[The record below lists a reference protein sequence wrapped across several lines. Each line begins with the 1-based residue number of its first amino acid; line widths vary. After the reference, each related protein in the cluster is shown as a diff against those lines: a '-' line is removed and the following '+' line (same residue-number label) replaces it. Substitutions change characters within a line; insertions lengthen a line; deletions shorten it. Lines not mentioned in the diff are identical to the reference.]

1 MKLLFIKSLLEG
13 DYSTLKIK
21 LFIVAVMWMFVFI
34 AIAIDLRSGYK
45 KAKLRGEARTSYG
58 LKRTISKVN
67 LYYTALFF
75 AFMLDVIIDFVITSF
90 DNPVPPIPFVTI
102 IASLY
107 LIYVEGRSVFEKAE
121 DKEKI
126 RLSKNLDDIV
136 TLIENKDDLLTAVS
150 EIIKKSKENKPE
162 KKEDNEDGKG

>member
-1 MKLLFIKSLLEG
+1 MKLLFIKSILEG
-13 DYSTLKIK
+13 DYSSLKIK
-21 LFIVAVMWMFVFI
+21 LIIVAIMWLFVFA
-34 AIAIDLRSGYK
+34 AIAIDLRSGYM
-45 KAKLRGEARTSYG
+45 KAKIRGEARTSYG

-75 AFMLDVIIDFVITSF
+75 AFMLDVIITFVITSF
-90 DNPVPPIPFVTI
+90 NAPIPPIPFVTI
-102 IASLY
+102 LASLY

-136 TLIENKDDLLTAVS
+136 TLIENKDDLLTALS
-150 EIIKKSKENKPE
+150 EVIKKNKIHEKTEEN
-162 KKEDNEDGKG
+162 GKD